1 MFEMVGVNASGGGNG
16 VGKGGGSKPGGGADF
31 GQPGAVAM
39 LPDCFP
45 NSANNFDSSCS
56 ETAYQGEPML
66 AANVL
71 LSRLVG
77 SSNDIYPGN
86 CSTGAA
92 PGTFGD
98 CGAAALVSSNGIA
111 WQRWK
116 LARNWGGYNFLVGFD
131 TSVAVD
137 SLGRAFVAYGVYDP
151 ATLANGIVAVSS
163 SDGGLTWTK
172 TNPVVLNFLTST
184 NLNIPFEDKYWIAAD
199 ANLLSPYK
207 DRIYVAWDR
216 NESCGFFCTNQ
227 VLMVSSSSDQGKTW
241 TAPVKINDGTSQSER
256 VIYAFPAVAPDGA
269 VYASWLDYAQ
279 NKIFID
285 KSTDGGATWG
295 KDVVVASTNIGFGV
309 YPICNGMVNG
319 KCFGRVATPAPQ
331 MAIDANGSI
340 YVVFVKDGKKGNSG
354 IDLDVFIT
362 KSTDGGAHWSQPQRV
377 SATSAGHQYN
387 PAIGIDSLG
396 GVNISYL
403 DRRDD
408 PNNCRTNTYLSRST
422 DGGAT
427 FTDSKVTDVDSNF
440 DGNCNGPG
448 DYSGLAC
455 WGPTAYPF
463 FSDHRDANTANDNAT
478 GFIAG
483 GFEIYAGRKP

>member
-1 MFEMVGVNASGGGNG
+1 MVGVSAPGGGG
-16 VGKGGGSKPGGGADF
+16 GGGGKTGGGGGSDF
-31 GQPGAVAM
+31 GQNAAVAM

-45 NSANNFDSSCS
+45 SSTGNFDVSCAEATS
-56 ETAYQGEPML
+56 QGEPML
-66 AANVL
+66 AANAPL
-71 LSRLVG
+71 GRLIG
-77 SSNDIYPGN
+77 AANDIYPGN
-86 CSTGAA
+86 CSASAA
-92 PGTFGD
+92 PGKFGD
-98 CGAAALVSSNGIA
+98 CGAAALVSTNGVGIS

-137 SLGRAFVAYGVYDP
+137 TAGRAFVAYGVYDP
-151 ATLANGIVAVSS
+151 ATLANGVVAVSS
-163 SDGGLTWTK
+163 IDGGLTWTK
-172 TNPVVLNFLTST
+172 TNPVVLNFLTPT

-199 ANLLSPYK
+199 ANLGSLFK
-207 DRIYVAWDR
+207 DRLYVAWDR

-227 VLMVSSSSDQGKTW
+227 VLLVSSSSDQGKTW

-256 VIYAFPAVAPDGA
+256 VIYAFPAVAPDGT
-269 VYASWLDYAQ
+269 VYVSWLDYAQ
-279 NKIFID
+279 QKIFID
-285 KSTDGGATWG
+285 KSIDGGATWG
-295 KDVVVASTNIGFGV
+295 NDVVVATTNIGFGV
-309 YPICNGMVNG
+309 YPSCNGMVNG

-331 MAIDANGSI
+331 MAIDANGSV
-340 YVVFVKDGKKGNSG
+340 YVVFVKDAKKGNSG

-362 KSTDGGAHWSQPQRV
+362 KSTDRGGHWSQPQRV
-377 SATSAGHQYN
+377 SSTSAGHQYN
-387 PAIGIDSLG
+387 PAISIDSLG
-396 GVNISYL
+396 GINVSYL

-408 PNNCRTNTYLSRST
+408 PNNCRTNTYLSHST

-455 WGPTAYPF
+455 SGSAAFPF
-463 FSDHRDANTANDNAT
+463 FSDHRDANTANDNIT
-478 GFIAG
+478 GFTAG